1 MLTNV
6 IKDNE
11 VYQHNIFRPRDKK
24 NKDIVESHHKVQT
37 TILALN
43 CNLKM
48 YQEKQV
54 NHKNEKESQS

>member
-1 MLTNV
+1 MKYT
-6 IKDNE
+6 IT
-11 VYQHNIFRPRDKK
+11 IFLRQATKQ
-24 NKDIVESHHKVQT
+24 NKDIVESHHKVKT
-37 TILALN
+37 TILALT

>member
-1 MLTNV
+1 MWSRRMKYTSTIVLGQAT
-6 IKDNE
+6 K
-11 VYQHNIFRPRDKK
+11 Q
-24 NKDIVESHHKVQT
+24 NKEIVESHHKVQT
-37 TILALN
+37 AILALT